1 MKKVLTILLSVFLII
16 GLCGCGKKTNEQEEA
31 KPTNPYEITLGDTTY
46 VLDKEET
53 FGNIS
58 YRIDANMVKR
68 TYTYGT
74 PSVNYTAVDPQ
85 GTGAFAI
92 RIFEYTDKEMD
103 EVIND
108 FSPNILEK
116 KDVTYNDF
124 IYTYIKNGMD
134 DGGYLNMYFHDHND
148 KKYVF
153 SVTARDEAKT
163 EALAKILLDSV
174 MYN

>member
-92 RIFEYTDKEMD
+92 RIFEYQIISEI
-103 EVIND
+103 VNL
-108 FSPNILEK
+108 N
-116 KDVTYNDF
+116 F
-124 IYTYIKNGMD
+124 IQHQNQNRYQGM
-134 DGGYLNMYFHDHND
+134 
-148 KKYVF
+148 V
-153 SVTARDEAKT
+153 
-163 EALAKILLDSV
+163 LLLT
-174 MYN
+174 